1 MERLSDREL
10 DVLRLLA
17 RGQVYK
23 EIAADLNLSFHTVH
37 TLVRRIYEKLH
48 VHTRRDAVAR
58 FHQAGPP
65 RPPESPKPNLRCE

>member
-23 EIAADLNLSFHTVH
+23 EIAAELNLSFHTVH
-37 TLVRRIYEKLH
+37 TLIRRIYEKLH
-48 VHTRRDAVAR
+48 VHTRQEAVAR
-58 FHQAGPP
+58 FHQANQP
-65 RPPESPKPNLRCE
+65 RQPE